1 MSTKTTLDTLLT
13 DCGADIT
20 DFIKSTDFR
29 DEITTALD
37 EWIGL
42 HGLDRVD
49 NTTEIL
55 GKQTAFNILLKAA
68 LHEQYRHN
76 GYDYPE
82 LTHDTTDYRGGLLVA
97 HSKTNDPAFEEF
109 VLDLIA
115 FKLPPRILTTICEE
129 RKTFLNTDE
138 PAETIGYLF
147 EKLVPQQA
155 RQKLGQFRTPVG
167 VSELMSDW
175 LIDTGNETV
184 LDPGMGAGVLTVKA
198 FTAKQTHTADAS
210 ISDMYGV
217 DLNSLAVVMCAT
229 ALQLLDGGDQPHLR
243 ADDIMNANP
252 ETGSQRFSTDENYT
266 LPTVDRVLSNPP
278 YSRHH
283 ELDDDYKTWVNT
295 VTSNEA
301 NIDLS
306 SLSPMYVYFYIHAS
320 EFLNQGGKLSYI
332 TPTEFLENNY
342 GESLKQF
349 LLDNYTLDAFVIYNG
364 DETLFDEAM
373 TTSCISFMEKTTL
386 SDDHT
391 TKFINV
397 DTWPGKEPIKEAIEN
412 GLEGETDW
420 GYINQVKQ
428 SELNADDKWT
438 TYADPVAI
446 TDVSALKPLSS
457 FATIKRGIA
466 TGANHFFCISDYTAT
481 EHNLDTTWL
490 EPLVRGASYV
500 PNYDYTKT
508 DWETQRDDEQDIWL
522 LYDIDQP
529 LWELQDTPVPEY
541 LKYGKSQDVHETHL
555 AKSRNPW
562 YVVDRRVPA
571 DILYTYMNRDGG
583 RFVYNRVG
591 ALNLNNLHGMY
602 LDGYSDVE
610 IRALLAYLNS
620 PFADSVVE
628 RNGRTLSSGLKKV
641 EPNEL
646 KDVPAIDPKE
656 LKTDEV
662 GTLAELF
669 DDLCETSRD
678 GADEEAVKDRINDY
692 LEEIFDLEL

>member
-1 MSTKTTLDTLLT
+1 MSTKKTLDTLLT
-13 DCGADIT
+13 DCGADIA
-20 DFIKSTDFR
+20 DYIESTDFR
-29 DEITTALD
+29 DEIANKLED
-37 EWIGL
+37 WVEL

-49 NTTEIL
+49 NTTGIIA
-55 GKQTAFNILLKAA
+55 KQTAFNILLKAA

-82 LTHDTTDYRGGLLVA
+82 LTHDNTDYRGGLLVA
-97 HSKTNDPAFEEF
+97 HNKTDDPAFDEF

-115 FKLPPRILTTICEE
+115 FKLPDHIITSLCEE
-129 RKTFLNTDE
+129 RQTLINTDE

-147 EKLVPQQA
+147 EELVPQQG
-155 RQKLGQFRTPVG
+155 RQKLGQFRTPVD
-167 VSELMSDW
+167 VSELMSEW
-175 LIDTGNETV
+175 LIDTGDETV
-184 LDPGMGAGVLTVKA
+184 LDPGMGAGVLTAKA
-198 FTAKQTHTADAS
+198 FTAKQSHAPGAS
-210 ISDMYGV
+210 ISDMYGI
-217 DLNSLAVVMCAT
+217 DLNSLAVVMCST

-252 ETGSQRFSTDENYT
+252 ETGSQRFSTGENYP
-266 LPTVDRVLSNPP
+266 LPSVDRVISNPP

-283 ELDDDYKTWVNT
+283 ELDDEYKDWVNT

-301 NIDLS
+301 NIELS

-342 GESLKQF
+342 GEGLKQF

-364 DETLFDEAM
+364 DDSLFDEAM
-373 TTSCISFMEKTTL
+373 TTSCISFMQKV
-386 SDDHT
+386 SPDDEHT

-397 DTWPGKEPIKEAIEN
+397 DTWPGKETIRDAIED

-420 GYINQVKQ
+420 GYINPVKQ

-446 TDVSALKPLSS
+446 TDVGALKPLSS

-466 TGANHFFCISDYTAT
+466 TGANHFFAISDDTAT

-490 EPLVRGASYV
+490 KPLVRGANCV
-500 PNYDYTKT
+500 PNYDYTES
-508 DWETQRDDEQDIWL
+508 DWESQRDNEEDVWL
-522 LYDIDQP
+522 LYDVDKP
-529 LWELQDTPVPEY
+529 MWELQDTPVPEY

-555 AKSRNPW
+555 GKSRNPW

-583 RFVYNRVG
+583 RFVYNRFG

-610 IRALLAYLNS
+610 TRALLAYLNS

-656 LKTDEV
+656 LEADEV
-662 GTLAELF
+662 QTLAELF
-669 DDLCETSRD
+669 DELCETSRD
-678 GADEEAVKDRINDY
+678 EADEDTVKTRINDY